1 MNRKELVLT
10 ALNRLLKES
19 LHKDQSKRP
28 KVSICQYIVPELDEY
43 IGDAIHYNKRWE
55 CAQAWEGFSG
65 SVVWPVPCPAGGMPS
80 TAFLNVEENG
90 GAFWV
95 GKYGNSRRAYLR
107 HMVQWVQD
115 NLDES
120 E

>member
-1 MNRKELVLT
+1 MNRKELVLN

-19 LHKDQSKRP
+19 LHKDQNKRP
-28 KVSICQYIVPELDEY
+28 KVSICHYIVPELDESIY
-43 IGDAIHYNKRWE
+43 SAIPHNKRWE
-55 CAQAWEGFSG
+55 CARAWKDYSG
-65 SVVWPVPCPAGGMPS
+65 AVVYPVPCPDGGEPRI
-80 TAFLNVEENG
+80 AFYNAEYT

-107 HMVQWVQD
+107 HIIQWLQD
-115 NLDES
+115 NPNES